1 MPTAEQMWP
10 LGIGILIDK
19 ACGVIALGSKMFSD
33 GASRN
38 QMFCY
43 LGIFSIT
50 APIGIIIGLSIEK
63 TSLVVDTIFLSI
75 SGGTFIYVACTE
87 VIVE

>member
-38 QMFCY
+38 
-43 LGIFSIT
+43 
-50 APIGIIIGLSIEK
+50 
-63 TSLVVDTIFLSI
+63 
-75 SGGTFIYVACTE
+75 
-87 VIVE
+87 